1 MIIFYI
7 KKINIL
13 DTRLL
18 WGISHKE
25 IFENMLR
32 LMRFGVYIET
42 EMAIFIKK

>member
-18 WGISHKE
+18 LGITHRE
-25 IFENMLR
+25 IFENVLR
-32 LMRFGVYIET
+32 LMVFVYNLKE
-42 EMAIFIKK
+42 F